1 MFFLS
6 SAKSTRDLEE
16 KKKFEQTESSPLE
29 QHKSAMTA
37 RAAERLF
44 MFVVVVVVVVVGRPV
59 FCLDREEREN
69 GRGQPKGRPFFC
81 PRDSPDGQL
90 IGEEKKAMTR
100 SERLL

>member
-59 FCLDREEREN
+59 FCLEREEREN
-69 GRGQPKGRPFFC
+69 GRGQPKGRPFFFVRGTA
-81 PRDSPDGQL
+81 PMASSSA
-90 IGEEKKAMTR
+90 KKKK
-100 SERLL
+100 L